1 MGKILFVGSIPIQA
15 IGIMVTAN
23 IQDPMGDKFFMAEIP
38 SQANPEI
45 DLQDFMQVDMR
56 VGRIV
61 EVEPNPKAKQPAYI
75 LTIDVG
81 DLGMKT
87 SSAQLTHNY
96 TEEELLGKQVVVVA
110 NLSPKQV
117 AGVSSE
123 VLVLAACDGKETI
136 LLQPHL
142 PVKNG
147 SPIR

>member
-1 MGKILFVGSIPIQA
+1 
-15 IGIMVTAN
+15 MVTEN
-23 IQDPMGDKFFMAEIP
+23 IRYPMGDEFFMAETP

-45 DLQDFMQVDMR
+45 DLQELMQVDMR

-75 LTIDVG
+75 LKIDVG

-110 NLSPKQV
+110 NLPPKKV